1 LLDSIKAATNHRNN
15 HTMSTFTAS
24 EQIEQLEQQ
33 ILGLKKQALLELHEK
48 LAEAR
53 KAVAHLEKELAQL
66 TGKQEEEPAMGVAR
80 RTRRPSITD
89 EALKP
94 LVIKAMAQHGM
105 NGLNAKEIAARV
117 GQDPLR
123 IRKFITNNPT
133 ALKRQGAGPGTRFF
147 LR

>member
-1 LLDSIKAATNHRNN
+1 
-15 HTMSTFTAS
+15 MSTPTAS

-53 KAVAHLEKELAQL
+53 KAVADLEKELAQL
-66 TGKQEEEPAMGVAR
+66 TGKLVEEPATGVVR

-94 LVIKAMAQHGM
+94 LVLKAMAQHGM
-105 NGLNAKEIAARV
+105 TGLNAKEIAARV

-123 IRKFITNNPT
+123 IRKFIAGNPSV
-133 ALKRQGAGPGTRFF
+133 LKRQGAGPGTRFF